1 MSKRK
6 EKVAMRALLVISMG
20 LLAACSSQAVR
31 CDSHLTRI
39 NPPQKLLGDAPAER
53 VAPQGKTT
61 KKLAVQSSS
70 TKSQVMPPGSAG
82 ETP

>member
-1 MSKRK
+1 
-6 EKVAMRALLVISMG
+6 MRALLVISMS

-39 NPPQKLLGDAPAER
+39 NPPEKFSGDASTGQ
-53 VAPQGKTT
+53 VVPQGRTT

>member
-1 MSKRK
+1 MK
-6 EKVAMRALLVISMG
+6 ALLVISMG
-20 LLAACSSQAVR
+20 LLAACSSQVVR

-39 NPPQKLLGDAPAER
+39 NPPQKLLGGAGQI
-53 VAPQGKTT
+53 APQAKTT

-70 TKSQVMPPGSAG
+70 TKSQVMPPAGQG